1 MTGKQCYRENVMYG
15 DASELDALDAL
26 TGVHGNSI
34 HALEGYPLKG
44 LIKLAKEQA
53 NELRENM
60 TPWEETVENVHAIV
74 GGR

>member
-1 MTGKQCYRENVMYG
+1 MYG
-15 DASELDALDAL
+15 DASELDALDVL
-26 TGVHGNSI
+26 TTVHGNSI
-34 HALEGYPLKG
+34 HALEEYPLKG

-53 NELRENM
+53 NELRKNM